1 MRFASGQFL
10 NLLWLL
16 PVLLAVE
23 FYAAARRRQSLLRL
37 GDAVLMSRLSES
49 LNRRRRRV
57 KFLTLVLAVALLA
70 LAAARPQYGTRLR
83 MVERKGIDLVIALDV
98 SKSMLA
104 EDVKPS
110 RLTRARSEIASLID
124 RLKGD
129 RVGLVAFAGD
139 AFVQCPLTLDYSAV
153 KMLLDAVD
161 VYSVPEPGTN
171 LAKAINVSVSTF
183 PKDGRR
189 DRALLLL
196 TDGEDHVGGEVE
208 AAKRAREEGVRIFCI
223 GVGST
228 GGSPIPLRGPGGDLV
243 EYKKDRGG
251 GSVITRLN
259 EPILQSIATFAD
271 GAYHASTPGQIELEV
286 VLDTI
291 EKMERTEFGAR
302 EFSEADEKFQYFL
315 VPGLLFLLV
324 FTSLGE
330 RKRRE

>member
-16 PVLLAVE
+16 PVLFAVE

-57 KFLTLVLAVALLA
+57 KFLTLVIAVALLA

-183 PKDGRR
+183 PIKEFARNTTARWIISGTAILPTSRLVVIPGASYRR
-189 DRALLLL
+189 MPTLSS
-196 TDGEDHVGGEVE
+196 GPIVP
-208 AAKRAREEGVRIFCI
+208 AAKPSWKRPRRPIWTVWPSQERPACKYRFGRGSNPAVARLI
-223 GVGST
+223 
-228 GGSPIPLRGPGGDLV
+228 
-243 EYKKDRGG
+243 
-251 GSVITRLN
+251 SVCLATTR
-259 EPILQSIATFAD
+259 
-271 GAYHASTPGQIELEV
+271 
-286 VLDTI
+286 
-291 EKMERTEFGAR
+291 
-302 EFSEADEKFQYFL
+302 
-315 VPGLLFLLV
+315 
-324 FTSLGE
+324 
-330 RKRRE
+330 

>member
-1 MRFASGQFL
+1 MRFANEQFL
-10 NLLWLL
+10 HLLWLL
-16 PVLLAVE
+16 PVLFAIE
-23 FYAAARRRQSLLRL
+23 FYAAARRRQSLSRL
-37 GDAVLMSRLSES
+37 GDAALIGRLTES
-49 LNRRRRRV
+49 LNRRRRRL
-57 KFLTLVLAVALLA
+57 KFFFLAGAVVLLA

-110 RLTRARSEIASLID
+110 RLVRARNEIASLID

-129 RVGLVAFAGD
+129 RIGLVAFAGD

-183 PKDGRR
+183 PKGGGRE
-189 DRALLLL
+189 RALLLL
-196 TDGEDHVGGEVE
+196 TDGEGHMGGEIE
-208 AAKRAREEGVRIFCI
+208 AARGAREEGVRIFCI
-223 GVGST
+223 GVGSK

-243 EYKKDRGG
+243 EYKKDKEG

-259 EPILQSIATFAD
+259 EPILQSIATVTE
-271 GAYHASTPGQIELEV
+271 GAYHASTPGQVELGV
-286 VLDTI
+286 VLDSI
-291 EKMERTEFGAR
+291 DKMEKTEFGAR
-302 EFSEADEKFQYFL
+302 EWSEAEEKYQYFL
-315 VPGLLFLLV
+315 LPGLLLLAA
-324 FTSLGE
+324 FASLGE
-330 RKRRE
+330 RKREK